1 MARVAKLQPESF
13 FATCARLLPKD
24 VALTIETQP
33 PGGLPPD
40 DISILRAIKESIPDA
55 NSKTPQEVL
64 SFVAEAVRA
73 HSAKTISALPSA
85 DTEEKS

>member
-1 MARVAKLQPESF
+1 MRS
-13 FATCARLLPKD
+13 ATAQGRGSD
-24 VALTIETQP
+24 NRDAA